1 MGRDKATILLRGK
14 PLIAHVFDVAKK
26 VFTDIMVVSSLHAAV
41 DGMDARVVK
50 DVLPVPGS
58 LTGIVS
64 ALIASDTDYVF
75 VLGCDMP
82 FVTRGG
88 DEVRGRGGARGGH
101 HHTADRRR
109 A

>member
-1 MGRDKATILLRGK
+1 MGRDKATVLLGGK
-14 PLIAHVFDVAKK
+14 PLIAHVYEAAKK

-50 DVLPVPGS
+50 DILPLPGS

-64 ALIASDTDYVF
+64 ALLASDTEYVF

-88 DEVRGRGGARGGH
+88 DEVRGRGGSRGRH
-101 HHTADRRR
+101 DHTADRRR
-109 A
+109 P